1 MPTGRPPSTH
11 TAQLFV
17 LRWNATYPTHPWID
31 DDTVQHRWVE
41 KTRDKSSVV
50 RLDAVRRMGLLVLHG
65 SWADVVAADGAPIPV
80 TRAAGGTFS
89 AGLYTDELKGMI
101 KTGVME
107 RPCRLVKRDASGDR
121 VVGKATNGI
130 PSKMKGATEL
140 FRGVSW
146 AQHAD
151 QGPCD
156 LVLQVQDGTV
166 RQYGKTEGT
175 PQCKLLLDGVESF
188 DVSLA
193 HALLTNPGH
202 KLLGEPTDFVELR
215 AALNMIK
222 YDRNNLLCHEGYVS
236 TADFEKAVA
245 NIHVFV
251 KACVLPATAHAYST
265 LASAYPATVGMFDA
279 TWKDH
284 LDDAVA
290 NACTATWT
298 VNDLEIVCR
307 SAADYVHRSRHE
319 AKTLYHVQVLRFA
332 LFVIEHSFT
341 T

>member
-1 MPTGRPPSTH
+1 
-11 TAQLFV
+11 V
-17 LRWNATYPTHPWID
+17 LRWNTTYPTHPWID

-50 RLDAVRRMGLLVLHG
+50 RLDAVKRMGLLVLHG

-89 AGLYTDELKGMI
+89 AGVHTDELKDMI
-101 KTGVME
+101 ETGAMTT
-107 RPCRLVKRDASGDR
+107 PCRFVKRDASGDR
-121 VVGKATNGI
+121 VVAKATEGVLV
-130 PSKMKGATEL
+130 STKKGEPEL
-140 FRGVSW
+140 FRGAAGGVSW

-166 RQYGKTEGT
+166 RQYKNEGT
-175 PQCKLLLDGVESF
+175 AQRKLLLDGVESF
-188 DVSLA
+188 DVTLA

-215 AALNMIK
+215 AALDMIK

-236 TADFEKAVA
+236 TADFEKAVV

-251 KACVLPATAHAYST
+251 KACVLPATVHAYST

-279 TWKDH
+279 TWKEH

-290 NACTATWT
+290 NACKATWT

-319 AKTLYHVQVLRFA
+319 AKTLFHVQVLRFA
-332 LFVIEHSFT
+332 LFVIVHMLYNPALMWM
-341 T
+341 